1 MLDEINRQT
10 VLDSYCIV
18 DTATDDRF
26 DNIVELARTLFGA
39 PMALLSLIDQDRQ
52 WFKAAAGLDIRE
64 TPRAHSFCAQTIRQP
79 AAVLVIEDAL
89 RDPRFADNPLVT
101 GAPRARFYAG
111 APIVTDRGVALGTL
125 SVLDRVPRAFSPADC
140 RALAR
145 LAATASALLDLHRR
159 EDLLSRRSEFHALYE
174 HAPGFIAT
182 SDGPDHR
189 FTFANA
195 AYKRLVGRDDLV
207 GRTVAEALPEI
218 AEQGYVALLDQVYR
232 SGEPVVGESAPM
244 LLRDTATGQLTR
256 RYVTFVYQPVRNADK
271 VITGLFCEG
280 YDATEQR
287 KSADALAALQ
297 DAMIHRARVNVMG
310 MMATTLAHELN
321 QPLTAIRN
329 FAAGALRLAPVGAPI
344 EDRHRTALHAIEDA
358 AQRAAAIIR
367 NLRDMTRYRAPAR
380 ARFALRPAVDECVR
394 LVRAT
399 VEPGI
404 GIQTRIAED
413 LEIVADRVQIQQV
426 IINLLRNACEAV
438 ALAERKSVVVS
449 ATQYARELVVSVSDS
464 GPGLSAETAEHAFS
478 WSISAKE
485 DGMGLGLSI
494 CRTIIEAHA
503 GRIWLEPD
511 SASGAVF
518 CFALPRGEPRSLPAT
533 KVIAGQ
539 HR

>member
-1 MLDEINRQT
+1 MLDEATRQT
-10 VLDSYCIV
+10 ALDSYSII
-18 DTATDDRF
+18 DTESDQRF
-26 DNIVELARTLFGA
+26 DNLVELARTLFGV
-39 PMALLSLIDQDRQ
+39 PVALLSLIDRDRQ
-52 WFKAAAGLDIRE
+52 WFKAAAGVDIRE
-64 TPRAHSFCAQTIRQP
+64 TPREHSFCAHAIGQP
-79 AAVLVIEDAL
+79 AAVMVIEDAQL
-89 RDPRFADNPLVT
+89 DPRFADNPLVT
-101 GAPRARFYAG
+101 GAPGVRFYAG

-125 SVLDRVPRAFSPADC
+125 CVLDRVPRAFTPAEC

-182 SDGPDHR
+182 SEGPDHR

-207 GRTVAEALPEI
+207 GRTVVEALPEI
-218 AEQGYVALLDQVYR
+218 AEQGFVALLDQVFH

-244 LLRDTATGQLTR
+244 LLRDAATGQLNR
-256 RYVTFVYQPVRNADK
+256 RYVSFVYQPVRNADK

-280 YDATEQR
+280 YDATQQR

-329 FAAGALRLAPVGAPI
+329 FAAGALRLAAPGAAVD
-344 EDRHRTALHAIEDA
+344 DRHLTALHAIEDA
-358 AQRAAAIIR
+358 AQRAASIIR
-367 NLRDMTRYRAPAR
+367 NLRDMTRSRAPAR
-380 ARFALRPAVDECVR
+380 VRFGLRSAAEECVR

-413 LEIVADRVQIQQV
+413 IEIVADRVQIQQV

-438 ALAERKSVVVS
+438 ALAERKTVVVS
-449 ATQYARELVVSVSDS
+449 AIQHAGELVVSVTDS
-464 GPGLSAETAEHAFS
+464 GTGLSAETAEHAFS

-485 DGMGLGLSI
+485 DGMGLGLLI
-494 CRTIIEAHA
+494 CRTIIEAHS
-503 GRIWLEPD
+503 GRIWLERN
-511 SASGAVF
+511 SAKGAVF
-518 CFALPRGEPRSLPAT
+518 RFALPPAQPRSQPIVPA
-533 KVIAGQ
+533 IASRHG
-539 HR
+539 